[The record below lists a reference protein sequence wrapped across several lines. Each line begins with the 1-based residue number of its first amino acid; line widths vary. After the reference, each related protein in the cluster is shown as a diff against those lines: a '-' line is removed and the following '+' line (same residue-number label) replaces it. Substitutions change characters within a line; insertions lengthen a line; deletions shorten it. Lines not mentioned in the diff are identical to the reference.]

1 MDDDGIM
8 KESQEDFTYIYINS
22 KKYKKI
28 KELGNGAFGAVY
40 LVFNESEN
48 KNYAIKQIPIE
59 NKNENEINSIENEV
73 KILSKIG
80 NDNNDNNHIIKYY
93 DSCKDKRHFNIL
105 MEYCGD
111 KNLKKFINEYKE
123 KKEFIDENIIY
134 NFILDICLGIKTIH
148 KNKIIH
154 RDLKPENLFLTKDN
168 RIKIGDFGIS
178 KQLTTINQYANSM
191 VGTSNYMAPEIL
203 KNNYYNYKVDI
214 WAFGCI
220 IYELLTLK
228 VCFVGQSALYNKIT
242 ELKLGTINTKI
253 YNSKWRALVGSLLKK
268 NYLERPS
275 IDVIYTQIKED
286 IRISDLKGNKMKRIS
301 EKDFK
306 NKISEKM
313 EKRQIYRMKCN

>member
-123 KKEFIDENIIY
+123 KKQFIDENTIY
-134 NFILDICLGIKTIH
+134 NVILDICLGIKTIH

-242 ELKLGTINTKI
+242 ELKLGTINSKI

-286 IRISDLKGNKMKRIS
+286 IRILDLKGNKMKRIS
-301 EKDFK
+301 EKGFK
-306 NKISEKM
+306 NKILENLK
-313 EKRQIYRMKCN
+313 KRQIYRMKCN

>member
-123 KKEFIDENIIY
+123 KKQFIDENTIY
-134 NFILDICLGIKTIH
+134 NVILDICLGIKTIH

-242 ELKLGTINTKI
+242 ELKLGTITKI

-286 IRISDLKGNKMKRIS
+286 IRILDLKGNKMKRIS
-301 EKDFK
+301 EKGFK
-306 NKISEKM
+306 NKILENLK
-313 EKRQIYRMKCN
+313 KRQIYRMKCN

>member
-1 MDDDGIM
+1 MDGDGIM
-8 KESQEDFTYIYINS
+8 KESQEDFNNIYING
-22 KKYKKI
+22 KKYRKNRQ
-28 KELGNGAFGAVY
+28 LGTGNFGIVY
-40 LVFNESEN
+40 LVEN
-48 KNYAIKQIPIE
+48 KMKKKYYAIKD
-59 NKNENEINSIENEV
+59 EV
-73 KILSKIG
+73 KILSKIC
-80 NDNNDNNHIIKYY
+80 NDNNDNNHIIRYY
-93 DSCKDKRHFNIL
+93 DSCKDNKYFNIL
-105 MEYCGD
+105 MEYCEG
-111 KNLKKFINEYKE
+111 KSLREFINEYKNIN
-123 KKEFIDENIIY
+123 KLIDEKIIY

-168 RIKIGDFGIS
+168 KIKIGDFGIS
-178 KQLTTINQYANSM
+178 KQLKTNNQFANSV

-203 KNNYYNYKVDI
+203 LQNNYNYKVDI

-220 IYELLTLK
+220 IYELFTLNL
-228 VCFVGQSALYNKIT
+228 CFEGPLATLNNKII
-242 ELKLGTINTKI
+242 EVIHGRINTHI
-253 YNSKWRALVGSLLKK
+253 YNSKWQDLIDSLLKR

-275 IDVIYTQIKED
+275 IDAIYMQIKED